1 MIATFRSL
9 LSGLLLSAAIF
20 LSAPLAQAQKDESA
34 GKKGAAVSFR
44 KPAVELNNAG
54 AVIEQQEAQRKALV
68 ETEDLQEKKQTLETE
83 VRYAKAKL
91 EAAQKKM
98 AVQSAAGNADQVDR
112 LNNEIKDWE
121 ARIKASKEQLAQ
133 VEADLAKA
141 QPAGGA
147 GSGDSD
153 VLLPG
158 ENIELYVNEDASF
171 NGKYEI
177 RRGGYIIL
185 AQVGRIPIAG
195 KTIEQAEAAVRRA
208 LEDSQLHHASVMI
221 ERIAGGDVA
230 TGPLIYLSGEFKNP
244 RPYRIPSGT
253 APTLVGVILS
263 SGGVNE
269 KADLSR
275 VRVMR
280 MAGGRGVV
288 EIVNVQKILDGTST
302 GGLTSDILVGEGDVI
317 TIPAGPANLIY
328 VTGNVKRQGSFRL
341 VPGERLTAYGAILQ
355 AGGFARFADMKK
367 VHVLRTMPDGTK
379 RKIPDNIIEVQK
391 GQRQDVILQT
401 NDIVVVPEKWFSF

>member
-1 MIATFRSL
+1 MIATFRLLAWCLIPVATFCSVSL
-9 LSGLLLSAAIF
+9 FAAE
-20 LSAPLAQAQKDESA
+20 KDESA
-34 GKKGAAVSFR
+34 GNKGAAVNFR
-44 KPAVELNNAG
+44 KPAVELNDSG
-54 AVIEQQEAQRKALV
+54 AVIEQQDAQRKAQF

-91 EAAQKKM
+91 EASQKKM
-98 AVQSAAGNADQVDR
+98 SVQSAAGNVDQVDR

-121 ARIKASKEQLAQ
+121 ARIKASKQQLAQ
-133 VEADLAKA
+133 IEADLAKTTA
-141 QPAGGA
+141 AGAALTGEN
-147 GSGDSD
+147 D

-208 LEDSQLHHASVMI
+208 LEDSQLHHASVML
-221 ERIAGGDVA
+221 ERISGSDVA

-288 EIVNVQKILDGTST
+288 EIINVQKILDGTST
-302 GGLTSDILVGEGDVI
+302 GGLTSDIVVGEGDVI
-317 TIPAGPANLIY
+317 TVPAGPANLIY

-379 RKIPDNIIEVQK
+379 RKIPDNVIEVQK

>member
-1 MIATFRSL
+1 MV
-9 LSGLLLSAAIF
+9 IF
-20 LSAPLAQAQKDESA
+20 FSRPVAGA
-34 GKKGAAVSFR
+34 GKVETGGKGAAAVSFR
-44 KPAVELNNAG
+44 QPSVELNNAG
-54 AVIEQQEAQRKALV
+54 AVIEQQEAQRKAQT
-68 ETEDLQEKKQTLETE
+68 EAEDLQEKKQTLETE
-83 VRYAKAKL
+83 IRYAKAKL

-98 AVQSAAGNADQVDR
+98 SVQSAAGNADQVDR

-133 VEADLAKA
+133 VETDLAKTKAA
-141 QPAGGA
+141 QGA
-147 GSGDSD
+147 GTGDND
-153 VLLPG
+153 VLLPR
-158 ENIELYVNEDASF
+158 ENVELYVNEDASF

-185 AQVGRIPIAG
+185 PQVGRIPVAG

-208 LEDSQLHHASVMI
+208 LEDSQLHHASVML
-221 ERIAGGDVA
+221 ERISGSDVA

-269 KADLSR
+269 KADLTR

-280 MAGGRGVV
+280 MAGGRGIV
-288 EIVNVQKILDGTST
+288 EVVNVQKILDGTST
-302 GGLTSDILVGEGDVI
+302 GGLGSDVVVGEGDVI
-317 TIPAGPANLIY
+317 TVPAGPANLIY

-355 AGGFARFADMKK
+355 AGGFARFADFRK

-401 NDIVVVPEKWFSF
+401 NDIVVIPEKWFSF

>member
-9 LSGLLLSAAIF
+9 VSCLIPAAIF
-20 LSAPLAQAQKDESA
+20 CSVSLVGAEKDESTA
-34 GKKGAAVSFR
+34 KKSAAVNFR
-44 KPAVELNNAG
+44 KPSVKLNDTG
-54 AVIEQQEAQRKALV
+54 AVVEEQEAQRKAQV

-98 AVQSAAGNADQVDR
+98 SVQSAAGNADQVDR

-121 ARIKASKEQLAQ
+121 VRIKASKEKLAQ
-133 VEADLAKA
+133 VEVDLAKTTA
-141 QPAGGA
+141 AGAVVTGEN
-147 GSGDSD
+147 D

-208 LEDSQLHHASVMI
+208 LEDSQLHHASVML
-221 ERIAGGDVA
+221 ERIAGSDVA

-288 EIVNVQKILDGTST
+288 EIINVQKILDGTST
-302 GGLTSDILVGEGDVI
+302 GGLTSDVVVGEGDVI
-317 TIPAGPANLIY
+317 TVPAGPANLIY

-341 VPGERLTAYGAILQ
+341 VPGERLTAYGAVLQ

>member
-1 MIATFRSL
+1 MISV
-9 LSGLLLSAAIF
+9 AIF
-20 LSAPLAQAQKDESA
+20 SFVSLVAAEQDEPA
-34 GKKGAAVSFR
+34 GKKGAAVNFR
-44 KPAVELNNAG
+44 KPAVELNDSG
-54 AVIEQQEAQRKALV
+54 AVIEQQDAQRKALV
-68 ETEDLQEKKQTLETE
+68 ESEDLQEKKQTLETE
-83 VRYAKAKL
+83 VRYARAKL
-91 EAAQKKM
+91 EASQKKM
-98 AVQSAAGNADQVDR
+98 SVQSAAGNVDQVDR

-133 VEADLAKA
+133 VEADLAKTSA
-141 QPAGGA
+141 AGAAVTGEN
-147 GSGDSD
+147 D

-208 LEDSQLHHASVMI
+208 LEDSQLHHASVML
-221 ERIAGGDVA
+221 ERISGSDVA
-230 TGPLIYLSGEFKNP
+230 SGPLIYLSGEFKNP
-244 RPYRIPSGT
+244 RPYRIPNGT

-288 EIVNVQKILDGTST
+288 EIINVQKILDGTST
-302 GGLTSDILVGEGDVI
+302 GGLTSDIVVGEGDVI
-317 TIPAGPANLIY
+317 TVPAGPANLIY

-379 RKIPDNIIEVQK
+379 RKIPDNIIEVQR